1 MQESA
6 SETEKEESQAA
17 YVGRAWNRLFWLVI
31 FFGVAGL
38 IVFLSMIWLGRQ
50 GMESAKNAVV
60 EIVKEFNPDEVVQT
74 FDDWRELGATATDG
88 NILEIA
94 TATATEKFT
103 RQTNYEMFGKT
114 LPLGTTVSEIQV
126 SATYRYHID
135 LNGEWSLNS
144 EGDRLLVLA
153 PPVAPSLPVAFD
165 TGKMQKRSKAGWARW
180 DGQDNLDELEKG
192 LTEKLAVRAADPDS
206 INKIRDEGRIAVAK
220 FVRSW
225 LESHK
230 AWDINQF
237 QEIVVAFHG
246 EDLEEESLSSRP
258 STLRLNEHGESVILP

>member
-17 YVGRAWNRLFWLVI
+17 YFGRTWNRLFWLAI

-38 IVFLSMIWLGRQ
+38 IVFLSLIWLGKQ
-50 GMESAKNAVV
+50 GMESAKDAVV
-60 EIVKEFNPDEVVQT
+60 EIVKEFNPDEVIET
-74 FDDWRELGATATDG
+74 FDQWRELEATATEG

-103 RQTNYEMFGKT
+103 RQTNLEIFGKT

-126 SATYRYHID
+126 PATYRYHID
-135 LNGEWSLNS
+135 LNGDWVVTADGN
-144 EGDRLLVLA
+144 RLLVLA
-153 PPVAPSLPVAFD
+153 PPVLPSLPVAFD
-165 TGKMQKRSKAGWARW
+165 TGKMQKKSKAGWARW

-192 LTEKLAVRAADPDS
+192 LTEKLAARAADPDS
-206 INKIRDEGRIAVAK
+206 INKIHAEGRIAVAK
-220 FVRSW
+220 FVRRW

-230 AWDINQF
+230 AWEIEQF
-237 QEIVVAFHG
+237 EKIVVAFHD
-246 EDLEEESLSSRP
+246 EDLTEKSLSSRP
-258 STLRLNEHGESVILP
+258 STLRLNEPGESVLP